1 MEECYSNYSVLEC
14 ELCDLQEGYL
24 KPEIPPPHTHTPYGY
39 IMLKTKQAS
48 PPIVIDNKIK
58 SL

>member
-24 KPEIPPPHTHTPYGY
+24 KPDPPTHLMVTSCF
-39 IMLKTKQAS
+39 KQ
-48 PPIVIDNKIK
+48 NKPVHQ
-58 SL
+58 